1 MELMR
6 KVTASKLPEARKHE
20 RPLQS
25 HLVKV
30 LHLIV

>member
-1 MELMR
+1 MINWAKQKANCLKRENMR
-6 KVTASKLPEARKHE
+6 DQ
-20 RPLQS
+20 LQS